1 MSTGTLKKKNPIR
14 ALLDAEKGF
23 KFYLVYFV
31 MYTLGFL
38 FGAYLIYNIFHEYG
52 RTFLWIEDGV
62 YQHFPAFHYVCDTV
76 KGIFKH
82 DGSLSTILP
91 FNYTLGQGGD
101 ILTTLNSYDYTDPIS
116 WLCAMVFPLSEL
128 RRYALMIFVKLWLCG
143 AAFSVFCFTI
153 EKRNRAA
160 IFCGALT
167 YIFSGAVMH
176 VFARHPNYVNWAYFL
191 PLLLAGVELY
201 RRKGKKYLL
210 ILSVTLNLVIS
221 FYTFFIN
228 AILLAVYVITL
239 SVCNIIKEKNA
250 RGKMFRT
257 ELWLDI
263 KTVFLCAIGAAI
275 AAAVLLP
282 TVFAFLQNPRTGEL
296 TGYTDSALQYEVG
309 YYESLFATLFIPYS
323 TVAGYT
329 TFVGLFP
336 VIFVAIGALFTQRK
350 KHTYLKVMLIL
361 FAIFLCIPIMGRIL
375 NGMGY
380 ATNRWAYAIPFLGG
394 VILVETFEL
403 LPKLSSN
410 VKRWILI
417 AGATYILYCFVRAD
431 VRNGD
436 LKIAAMVAIGWT
448 LLVFYFITKMN
459 EKVYKWSMVVLCL
472 LSVGFAVSTTFR
484 PASGNYVST
493 YRKQSEFSSTYND
506 SSKALSGKS
515 TSDNFFRVESRE
527 LRTNSDGFNK
537 VNSTDMWWSMMPAS
551 TYDYYNS
558 FELCS
563 VHQNCNFKGLDDRT
577 ALLEL
582 AAVRYYTANKNDC
595 DLVPFGYT
603 LNKELST
610 EKYNVY
616 ENGNA
621 LPIAYATD
629 SYITGETYDALSPI
643 EKQEALMQAIVLDH
657 PAEGLE
663 QAEIAT
669 ECYSLE
675 LIAGETEHIESDG
688 NKFKVTE
695 NDGSMT
701 FSADIP
707 ENAEIYLHLDGIKI
721 KDPENTMMTVKRE
734 NEDLSYSVGK
744 TTRLSN
750 INYFWP
756 VIRDGITFNL
766 GVGGA
771 GQNTITLT
779 FATEGKY
786 EYSAI
791 KLYALPME
799 NYTSY
804 AEKLKANALENTY
817 VDSKRIEGDITTER
831 DSMLQFAVPYSKG
844 FSAYVDGEKVETVR
858 SDVMYLAIPVSAGSH
873 HVELRYATPYLK
885 EGVMITLGSVCCLI
899 IYEIIRLIVRKTR
912 KKK

>member
-1 MSTGTLKKKNPIR
+1 MSKQTLKKKNPVR
-14 ALLDAEKGF
+14 ALIDADKGF
-23 KFYLVYFV
+23 RFYLVFFV
-31 MYTLGFL
+31 MYTLAFM

-82 DGSLSTILP
+82 DGSLSTIFP
-91 FNYTLGQGGD
+91 YNFTIGQGGD

-128 RRYALMIFVKLWLCG
+128 RRYALMIFIKLWLCG
-143 AAFSVFCFTI
+143 AAFSVFCFST
-153 EKRNRAA
+153 ERRNRTAVL
-160 IFCGALT
+160 CGALS
-167 YIFSGAVMH
+167 YMFSGAVLY

-210 ILSVTLNLVIS
+210 ILSVTMNLIIS

-228 AILLAVYVITL
+228 AILLAVYVLTM

-250 RGKMFRT
+250 RGKMFKG

-263 KTVFLCAIGAAI
+263 KTAFFCAVGAAI
-275 AAAVLLP
+275 AAVVLLP
-282 TVFAFLQNPRTGEL
+282 TVFAFLQNPRTGVL

-323 TVAGYT
+323 SVAGYS
-329 TFVGLFP
+329 TFIGLFP
-336 VIFVAIGALFTQRK
+336 VVFVAIGAIFTQRK
-350 KHTYLKVMLIL
+350 RFTHLKVLLII
-361 FAIFLCIPIMGRIL
+361 FAVFLCIPIVGRIL

-380 ATNRWAYAIPFLGG
+380 ATSRWAYAVPFLGG
-394 VILVETFEL
+394 VILVEAIPL
-403 LPKLSSN
+403 LPKLSDN
-410 VKRWILI
+410 AKRWILI

-459 EKVYKWSMVVLCL
+459 EKVYKWSMVVLVIL
-472 LSVGFAVSTTFR
+472 TVGFAVSATFR
-484 PASGNYVST
+484 PATGNYVSSF
-493 YRKQSEFSSTYND
+493 RKQSEFSSTYND

-515 TSDNFFRVESRE
+515 SPDDFFRVESKE
-527 LRTNSDGFNK
+527 LKINSNGFNK

-563 VHQNCNFKGLDDRT
+563 VQQNCNFKGLDDRT
-577 ALLEL
+577 SLLEL
-582 AAVRYYTANKNDC
+582 AAVKYYTANKNDC

-603 LNKELST
+603 LSKELST

-616 ENGNA
+616 ENDNA
-621 LPIAYATD
+621 LAIAFATD
-629 SYITGETYDALSPI
+629 SYISRETFDAYSPI
-643 EKQEALMQAIVLDH
+643 EKEEALMQAIVLDE
-657 PAEGLE
+657 PAEGFSQAQITTDSYPLDVNIVEGDRIELE
-663 QAEIAT
+663 E
-669 ECYSLE
+669 
-675 LIAGETEHIESDG
+675 

-695 NDGSMT
+695 DGGSLT
-701 FSADIP
+701 LSADIP
-707 ENAEIYLHLDGIKI
+707 DNAEIYLRLNGIKI
-721 KDPENTMMTVKRE
+721 KDPESAMVTVERTS
-734 NEDLSYSVGK
+734 EDLTYSVSK
-744 TTRLSN
+744 TARVSN
-750 INYFWP
+750 INYYWP
-756 VIRDGITFNL
+756 VIRDGVTYNL

-771 GQNTITLT
+771 GQNTITVT
-779 FATEGKY
+779 FSSEGKY
-786 EYSAI
+786 EYRAI
-791 KLYALPME
+791 ELFALPME
-799 NYTSY
+799 NYTQQVS
-804 AEKLKANALENTY
+804 KLRENAIENAH
-817 VDSKRIEGDITTER
+817 VDAYGVTGDITVER

-844 FSAYVDGEKVETVR
+844 FTAYVDGEKIETVR
-858 SDVMYLAIPVSAGSH
+858 SDVMYLAVPIKAGSH
-873 HVELRYATPYLK
+873 HVELKYTIPYLK
-885 EGVMITLGSVCCLI
+885 EGAVVTAGVVCLLAVFEIIGLI
-899 IYEIIRLIVRKTR
+899 IRKKR

>member
-1 MSTGTLKKKNPIR
+1 MSTRTLQKKNPLR
-14 ALLDAEKGF
+14 AWIEAEKGF
-23 KFYLVYFV
+23 RFYFVYFV
-31 MYTLGFL
+31 MYSLAFL

-62 YQHFPAFHYVCDTV
+62 YQHFPAFHYVCDTL
-76 KGIFKH
+76 KGVLKH

-91 FNYTLGQGGD
+91 FNFTLGQGGD

-167 YIFSGAVMH
+167 YLFSGAVMH

-201 RRKGKKYLL
+201 RRKGRKYLL

-250 RGKMFRT
+250 PGKMFKT

-275 AAAVLLP
+275 AAVVLLP

-350 KHTYLKVMLIL
+350 KHTHLKVMLIL
-361 FAIFLCIPIMGRIL
+361 FAIFLCIPIIGRIL

-616 ENGNA
+616 ENENA

-629 SYITGETYDALSPI
+629 SYITRETYDAFSPI
-643 EKQEALMQAIVLDH
+643 EKQEALMQAVVLDQ
-657 PAEGLE
+657 PAEGLT
-663 QAEIAT
+663 QAQIAT
-669 ECYSLE
+669 DCYPVDVE
-675 LIAGETEHIESDG
+675 ITGSDQVEFDG
-688 NKFKVTE
+688 KKFKVTE
-695 NDGSMT
+695 NGGSIT
-701 FSADIP
+701 LSADIP
-707 ENAEIYLHLDGIKI
+707 GDAEIYLCLDGIKI

-756 VIRDGITFNL
+756 VIRDGVTFNL

-771 GQNTITLT
+771 GQNTVTLT

-786 EYSAI
+786 EYNAI

-799 NYTSY
+799 NYTAY
-804 AEKLKANALENTY
+804 AQKLRENALENAY

-844 FSAYVDGEKVETVR
+844 FSAYVDGEKVETVQ

-873 HVELRYATPYLK
+873 HVELKYATPYLK
-885 EGVMITLGSVCCLI
+885 EGIMITLGSVCCLV
-899 IYEIIRLIVRKTR
+899 IYEIIRLIIRKSR